1 MNFWTR
7 SRRMPESNLEWIVP
21 IGAVIVVAVALCA
34 TALWQAKE
42 PFELEENAAHG
53 IFYRENPCGRFREC
67 GACAAA
73 AGCGWCADAERCAPM
88 AQDGFP
94 IRYRADTGAMLPVCA
109 PYGFITEA
117 RKCFA

>member
-1 MNFWTR
+1 MEREVPKEVLIIGGGLLLFGVII
-7 SRRMPESNLEWIVP
+7 SFWIVP
-21 IGAVIVVAVALCA
+21 FIREG
-34 TALWQAKE
+34 
-42 PFELEENAAHG
+42 FDLEENAAHG
-53 IFYRENPCGRFREC
+53 IYYKENPCGRFREC
-67 GACAAA
+67 RACAAA

>member
-1 MNFWTR
+1 MEREVSTETVIIGGLLLLFACVVGFWVLPLR
-7 SRRMPESNLEWIVP
+7 E
-21 IGAVIVVAVALCA
+21 A
-34 TALWQAKE
+34 
-42 PFELEENAAHG
+42 FDLEENAAHG
-53 IFYRENPCGRFREC
+53 IFYRENPCGRFRDC
-67 GACAAA
+67 RACAAA

-94 IRYRADTGAMLPVCA
+94 IRYKADTGAMLPVCA